1 MRRSL
6 RWKIRDPSKGQILG
20 ILEVQ
25 AVGVNSLLV
34 LELLSSSASQ
44 TCQVTLSAGP
54 QRGQM

>member
-1 MRRSL
+1 MRRGL

-25 AVGVNSLLV
+25 AVGANSLLV

-44 TCQVTLSAGP
+44 TCQAALAS
-54 QRGQM
+54 